1 MEPKSHKEERLIY
14 PFSRLIHLDYE
25 YSDYQLDVDEIAL
38 LAGAAVLQIFFYAFR
53 GILSVP
59 NIYTLYW
66 QDHESFLC

>member
-38 LAGAAVLQIFFYAFR
+38 LAGAAVLQISFLR
-53 GILSVP
+53 LSRDSFSTEH
-59 NIYTLYW
+59 IYTVLAR
-66 QDHESFLC
+66 S